1 MLWHL
6 PLPEQR
12 EQLGG
17 NSCVALAGNGFAAL
31 GGNSVVALAGD
42 GLLPSPRHVTGANA
56 AATAAVSTSA
66 RTTVARIIAMPPTW
80 NLSGLNACSRWL
92 S

>member
-6 PLPEQR
+6 PLPQQR

-17 NSCVALAGNGFAAL
+17 QLCVALAGNGFGAL
-31 GGNSVVALAGD
+31 GGGSVVALAGD
-42 GLLPSPRHVTGANA
+42 GLLPSPRHVTGINA

-66 RTTVARIIAMPPTW
+66 RTAVARIIALPPTW
-80 NLSGLNACSRWL
+80 KLAV
-92 S
+92 